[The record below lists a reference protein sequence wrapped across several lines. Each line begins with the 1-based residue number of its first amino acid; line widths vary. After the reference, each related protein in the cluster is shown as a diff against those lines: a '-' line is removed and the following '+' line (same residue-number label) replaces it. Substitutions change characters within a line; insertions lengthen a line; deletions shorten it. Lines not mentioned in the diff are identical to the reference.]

1 MISYANIIDDFLKT
15 MKTKTIYH
23 HFLQFNSPRVHV
35 SVFFSTEQRTVNDD
49 EHNVEQ
55 GGLREKYQ
63 LGPAKNSK

>member
-15 MKTKTIYH
+15 MKTKTIFH
-23 HFLQFNSPRVHV
+23 HFLQFNSTRVHV

-55 GGLREKYQ
+55 GGLHEKYQ